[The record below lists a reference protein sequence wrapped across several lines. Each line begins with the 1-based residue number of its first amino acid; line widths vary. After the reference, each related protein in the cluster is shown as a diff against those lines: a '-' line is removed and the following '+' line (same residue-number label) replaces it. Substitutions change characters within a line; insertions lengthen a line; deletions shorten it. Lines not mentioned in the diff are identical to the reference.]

1 MSIVRE
7 RPPVERI
14 VRPFQDFAHKQSSGG
29 ILLIAV
35 TVVAGLIGWT
45 IHRGASNLR

>member
-7 RPPVERI
+7 LPPVERI